1 MTQLPIGKL
10 PHEVLAWLPLRQE
23 AWDLHLGTPVVL
35 IFVIVYLVMDPFVGG
50 LASLLVIASY
60 ATANLW
66 MADGGSAALAG
77 GLNVAGWLAL
87 FYGNFVHEGR
97 PPALVDN
104 LLRALLAAPI
114 FVLSVVLFALGY
126 KPELCRQIQAR
137 AGLNSGGFQVADTVT
152 KTVKGE

>member
-1 MTQLPIGKL
+1 MI
-10 PHEVLAWLPLRQE
+10 A
-23 AWDLHLGTPVVL
+23 
-35 IFVIVYLVMDPFVGG
+35 VMDPFVGG

-104 LLRALLAAPI
+104 LLRVRVFGNDENIIPAVFSLEISIRPQYAL
-114 FVLSVVLFALGY
+114 
-126 KPELCRQIQAR
+126 CD
-137 AGLNSGGFQVADTVT
+137 GGGRLV
-152 KTVKGE
+152 